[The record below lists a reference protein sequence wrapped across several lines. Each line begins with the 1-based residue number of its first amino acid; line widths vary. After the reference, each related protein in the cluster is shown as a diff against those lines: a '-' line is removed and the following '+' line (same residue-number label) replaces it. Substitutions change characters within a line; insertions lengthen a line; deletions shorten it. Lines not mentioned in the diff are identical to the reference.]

1 MNETILLGV
10 ALALTLVLMFVL
22 TEPLRRRRG
31 RRMEKA
37 LTRSLSSA
45 DHRRGSPLPQEG
57 VKAVLNPFRG
67 SVEEAP
73 VADVLAALASY
84 RSSGTLRIDDGS
96 RQYAVYLLFGRP
108 YHAVGPDMHGEAVLR
123 RVLLLRK
130 GNYAFDAKSRLPQE
144 SSIDGDIPAPL
155 SRVR

>member
-45 DHRRGSPLPQEG
+45 DRRGTRLPEEG
-57 VKAVLNPFRG
+57 VKHLLNPFRG

-96 RQYAVYLLFGRP
+96 RQYAVYLLFGRA

-144 SSIDGDIPAPL
+144 STIDGDIPAPL